1 LEADVVIADHAMLME
16 IKIADIK
23 VGQRHRRDLGDQ

>member
-1 LEADVVIADHAMLME
+1 MGLDGKTSSNHMLKE

-23 VGQRHRRDLGDQ
+23 VGRWPL